1 LSEHLGTREI
11 HDFIAGS
18 DAASITRHDSAES
31 SSMRDLPIARFA
43 DGGGANALSS
53 FSADG
58 VHPLGFYAGLRDVG
72 INLHGLKHG

>member
-1 LSEHLGTREI
+1 
-11 HDFIAGS
+11 
-18 DAASITRHDSAES
+18 
-31 SSMRDLPIARFA
+31 MRDLPIARFA

-58 VHPLGFYAGLRDVG
+58 VHPLGFYAGLRDLG